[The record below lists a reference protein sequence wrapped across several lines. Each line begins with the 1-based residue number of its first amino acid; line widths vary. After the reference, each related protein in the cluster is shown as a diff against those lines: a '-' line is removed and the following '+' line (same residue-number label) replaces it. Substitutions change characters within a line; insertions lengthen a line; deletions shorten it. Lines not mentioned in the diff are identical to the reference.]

1 MLTINHTESGGTIID
16 GTAKGDGSAAILKTN
31 GWRWS
36 RLLGAWYVPYSR
48 DVAPKSRIIDGTAAA
63 LRAANFDV
71 TVTIQSGIRDMTE
84 VESDRA
90 ARQSDRVDALDA
102 KAERLTGAAESA
114 HGKAREMS
122 NRYPLGQ
129 PILVGHHSERR
140 HRRDIER
147 AHDAA
152 DAAREADR
160 AAEKAKARA
169 DAARHTTD
177 HRYDPARIAR
187 RIDTLEADLRKAHR
201 NLDGHTR
208 TIATTAAGVRFTET
222 TAAATGAYADQLR
235 DSIERLTTQIRYWKD
250 VRDAQADA
258 GIRLYTRADVT
269 PGDLVKVCGQWRKV
283 KRVNPKSVSVET
295 GYSWTDTVKY
305 DAITDVAD
313 GKTGRTRKPGE
324 TA

>member
-48 DVAPKSRIIDGTAAA
+48 DVAPKSRIINGTAAA

-102 KAERLTGAAESA
+102 KAERLTDAAESA

-160 AAEKAKARA
+160 AAEKRRPRPTPPATPQTTGTTPLASPAESTPSRRTSAK
-169 DAARHTTD
+169 H
-177 HRYDPARIAR
+177 
-187 RIDTLEADLRKAHR
+187 
-201 NLDGHTR
+201 
-208 TIATTAAGVRFTET
+208 IAT
-222 TAAATGAYADQLR
+222 
-235 DSIERLTTQIRYWKD
+235 S
-250 VRDAQADA
+250 
-258 GIRLYTRADVT
+258 
-269 PGDLVKVCGQWRKV
+269 
-283 KRVNPKSVSVET
+283 
-295 GYSWTDTVKY
+295 TDTP
-305 DAITDVAD
+305 APSRPRRPESGSPRPPRPRQAPTPTSCA
-313 GKTGRTRKPGE
+313 
-324 TA
+324 TASNA